1 VSVGCEDAWVNHP
14 RGRIFARIWSPGKS
28 NSSAF
33 PNAPIVLF
41 HDSLGCVDLWR
52 TFPAA
57 LSETA
62 GRKVIAYDRLGFGRS
77 GARCDK
83 LGPDF
88 VSEEAETYFPAV
100 CEQLGFERFI
110 AFGHSVGGGMALYC
124 AARWADATD
133 AVITESAQAFVE
145 DRTVEGIRNA
155 KEQFQQERQF
165 ARLRKYHGDKAKW
178 VLDAWTETWLD
189 PRFAAFS
196 LKAVLP
202 RVRCPL
208 LVIHG
213 IHDEYAS
220 TRHPEMIAELSG
232 GPSQL
237 EILADTHHVPHRE
250 REQAIVALVT
260 AFLASLKRIQAQ

>member
-1 VSVGCEDAWVNHP
+1 MTGERSVADT
-14 RGRIFARIWSPGKS
+14 
-28 NSSAF
+28 
-33 PNAPIVLF
+33 PIVLF

-52 TFPAA
+52 SFPAA
-57 LSETA
+57 LSKNT
-62 GRKVIAYDRLGFGRS
+62 GRRVIAYDRLGFGKS
-77 GARCDK
+77 GVRCDK
-83 LGPDF
+83 LGLDF
-88 VSEEAETYFPAV
+88 VSEEAETYFPALR
-100 CEQLGFERFI
+100 EQLGVERFI
-110 AFGHSVGGGMALYC
+110 AFGHSVGGGMALHC
-124 AARWADATD
+124 AARFADIRD

-145 DRTVEGIRNA
+145 DRTVEGILNA
-155 KEQFQQERQF
+155 KEQFQQEEQF
-165 ARLRKYHGDKAKW
+165 ARLKKYHGDKAKW

-237 EILADTHHVPHRE
+237 EILADTYHVPHRE
-250 REQAIVALVT
+250 REQAVVALVT
-260 AFLASLKRIQAQ
+260 DFLASLKRLQAQ